1 VPKLARGSTP
11 RDDDGASAMHSA
23 EDLAAF
29 MTVPVV
35 VKVHPAVI
43 STIVTVNVLLDL
55 PLGSRAKNPD
65 SPKNPVA
72 LELPVYVTVAEILSF
87 GVTVADID
95 LPEEMLTAELI
106 MTIPAG

>member
-1 VPKLARGSTP
+1 
-11 RDDDGASAMHSA
+11 MHSA

-29 MTVPVV
+29 VTVPVV

-43 STIVTVNVLLDL
+43 SAMVTVNVLLDL
-55 PLGSRAKNPD
+55 PLGSRARNPN
-65 SPKNPVA
+65 SPKNPVL

-87 GVTVADID
+87 GLTVADTD
-95 LPEEMLTAELI
+95 LPEEMLMAELI